1 MARKHDYLTP
11 FSMGCSTIV
20 VVLLFVLAMTIWMR
34 LTKDWGKP
42 RQESPYISNR
52 TSEDGLKTRI
62 SFWEKHKDDKETL
75 VKGIEEENIWA
86 NYVMT

>member
-1 MARKHDYLTP
+1 MSQKKDYLAP
-11 FSMGCSTIV
+11 FSMGCSVIV
-20 VVLLFVLAMTIWMR
+20 MVLLFVLGMALWMR

-52 TSEDGLKTRI
+52 TTEEGLKTMV
-62 SFWEKHKDDKETL
+62 SFWKKHKDDKETL